1 MDTVWART
9 AGRVAGLT
17 GRRCVIRVPE
27 HGGWRVVAGGDVW
40 DPGLLHGA
48 LRIPVD
54 GGSDRQA
61 EVVLLP
67 QLPDGDAADPLD
79 CALARGLI
87 GDVVESAVQ
96 LDVVTASLDAAQ
108 ARERRRDTFA
118 RALVTQTDRPALHS
132 LIVETM
138 ARAVGAEIGAFAMPL
153 PGEHALGVTATF
165 GYPSAVVEHV
175 RQAPGEGIL
184 GRVFATGQAV
194 VIRDVAEVPDHER
207 RRRYRSRSYL
217 AFPISG
223 VEGVLAVVAV
233 TDRTDRRPFDNA
245 DLGMLTSLAAPAS
258 LALAREMLRDRTR
271 ELGHL
276 ATVDGLT
283 GLFNRRHFETRLEQ
297 EIQRQQRQQDELA
310 LLMIDL
316 DNFKALNDSQ
326 GHLVGDRVLGEV
338 AGILRR
344 AVRIFDVCGRYGG
357 EEFAILMPGANAQT
371 ALRVAERIRHHVEQH
386 FASGL
391 RSGTSVCPTVSLGV
405 ATATPATTRETLI
418 AHADAALFQA
428 KREGK
433 NVVRLHPPAVA

>member
-1 MDTVWART
+1 
-9 AGRVAGLT
+9 
-17 GRRCVIRVPE
+17 
-27 HGGWRVVAGGDVW
+27 
-40 DPGLLHGA
+40 
-48 LRIPVD
+48 
-54 GGSDRQA
+54 
-61 EVVLLP
+61 
-67 QLPDGDAADPLD
+67 
-79 CALARGLI
+79 
-87 GDVVESAVQ
+87 
-96 LDVVTASLDAAQ
+96 VTASLDAAQ

-118 RALVTQTDRPALHS
+118 RALVIQTDRLALHS

-138 ARAVGAEIGAFAMPL
+138 ARAVGAEIGAFAAPL
-153 PGEHALGVTATF
+153 PGEQALGVTATF

-194 VIRDVAEVPDHER
+194 VVRDVADVPDHAR

-223 VEGVLAVVAV
+223 AEGVLAVVAV
-233 TDRTDRRPFDNA
+233 TDRTDARPFDDA
-245 DLGMLTSLAAPAS
+245 DLAMLTSLAAPAS
-258 LALAREMLRDRTR
+258 LALARDVLRERTR

-283 GLFNRRHFETRLEQ
+283 GLFNRRYFETRLEQ

-316 DNFKALNDSQ
+316 DNFKSLNDSQ
-326 GHLVGDRVLGEV
+326 GHLVGDRVLREV

-357 EEFAILMPGANAQT
+357 EEFAILMPGANAPT
-371 ALRVAERIRHHVEQH
+371 ALRVAERIRRQVEQH

-391 RSGTSVCPTVSLGV
+391 RSGAAICPTVSLGV
-405 ATATPATTRETLI
+405 ATAMAATTRETLI

-428 KREGK
+428 KRDGK
-433 NVVRLHPPAVA
+433 NAVCLHPPAVA

>member
-9 AGRVAGLT
+9 AARVASLT

-27 HGGWRVVAGGDVW
+27 NGGWRVVAGGDTW
-40 DPGLLHGA
+40 DPAVLQGA

-67 QLPDGDAADPLD
+67 QLPGGSAADPLD

-87 GDVVESAVQ
+87 GDAVESAVQ
-96 LDVVTASLDAAQ
+96 LDLVSSSLEAVRS
-108 ARERRRDTFA
+108 REKRRDAFV
-118 RALVTQTDRPALHS
+118 RALVLQTDRGALHS

-138 ARAVGAEIGAFAMPL
+138 ARVVGAEIGAFAVPL
-153 PGEHALGVTATF
+153 AGEQALGVTATF

-184 GRVFATGQAV
+184 GRVYATGQAV
-194 VIRDVAEVPDHER
+194 VVRDVADVPDHAR

-223 VEGVLAVVAV
+223 AEGVLAVVAV
-233 TDRTDRRPFDNA
+233 TDRADARPFDNA
-245 DLGMLTSLAAPAS
+245 DLMLLTSFAAPAS
-258 LALAREMLRDRTR
+258 LALAREMLRERTR

-283 GLFNRRHFETRLEQ
+283 ALFNRRYFEMRLEQ
-297 EIQRQQRQQDELA
+297 EIQRQRRQQDELA

-316 DNFKALNDSQ
+316 DNFKSLNDSQ
-326 GHLVGDRVLGEV
+326 GHLVGDRVLREV
-338 AGILRR
+338 ADILRR

-357 EEFAILMPGANAQT
+357 EEFAILMPGANAPT
-371 ALRVAERIRHHVEQH
+371 ALRVAERIRRQVEQH

-391 RSGTSVCPTVSLGV
+391 RSGAAICPTVSLGV

-433 NVVRLHPPAVA
+433 NAVCLHPPAVA